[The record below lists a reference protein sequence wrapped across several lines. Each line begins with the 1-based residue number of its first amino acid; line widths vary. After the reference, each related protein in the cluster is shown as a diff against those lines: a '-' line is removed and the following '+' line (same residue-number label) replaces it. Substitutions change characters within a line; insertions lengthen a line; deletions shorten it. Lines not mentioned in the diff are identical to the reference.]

1 MPQPRRDEV
10 LSIMHIFDDA
20 AYLRDA
26 LRLPVTQTED
36 DIDLQLVMLAR
47 ESGIEDPYHFLCPV
61 RGISRALSTTTTGSA
76 QSSSLSVHSH
86 QTQST
91 GVTDPSRTSREQ
103 PYAKRQPPPQQQTT
117 PTPARAS
124 IAMGST
130 MDYFPPEFKHR
141 HSSASAVSAPPSMS
155 SNASSLQKTGLRKK
169 RASFLS
175 MFRRNSR

>member
-76 QSSSLSVHSH
+76 QSSSL
-86 QTQST
+86 Q
-91 GVTDPSRTSREQ
+91 
-103 PYAKRQPPPQQQTT
+103 A
-117 PTPARAS
+117 
-124 IAMGST
+124 
-130 MDYFPPEFKHR
+130 
-141 HSSASAVSAPPSMS
+141 
-155 SNASSLQKTGLRKK
+155 
-169 RASFLS
+169 
-175 MFRRNSR
+175 

>member
-10 LSIMHIFDDA
+10 LSTTHIFDDA

-36 DIDLQLVMLAR
+36 DIDLQLVMQAR

-91 GVTDPSRTSREQ
+91 GMTDPSRTSREQ
-103 PYAKRQPPPQQQTT
+103 PYTKRQPPQQQTT
-117 PTPARAS
+117 PTPAHTS
-124 IAMGST
+124 IAVGST
-130 MDYFPPEFKHR
+130 MDYFPADFRHR
-141 HSSASAVSAPPSMS
+141 RSTASAVSAPPSMS
-155 SNASSLQKTGLRKK
+155 SNASSSQKIGSRKK
-169 RASFLS
+169 RESFLS